1 MYSIGLDVSKA
12 TISIHVPLN
21 SLDLEIENNLKSLKS
36 FYAKLKKLYKKE
48 LDKLVFVYEP
58 TGSAYFTLFFH
69 PFHSQPSSFLSLK
82 QACKIV
88 A

>member
-36 FYAKLKKLYKKE
+36 FYAKLKKL
-48 LDKLVFVYEP
+48 VTNQP
-58 TGSAYFTLFFH
+58 T
-69 PFHSQPSSFLSLK
+69 
-82 QACKIV
+82 
-88 A
+88 